1 MQSMESM
8 ESRTRAIWAPL
19 VLALAASLML
29 GACATRSSVE
39 AQNEIATAMF
49 AIRDARVNGAEVY
62 ALAAKLHGAEVYAAE
77 ELGQAEKL
85 LGSAQTASGTEAER
99 LAEESTVHAQLAAAI
114 AARESARTQKQGAKQ
129 LEREAGAL
137 RKRTTDAV
145 EEQSR

>member
-1 MQSMESM
+1 MQSMEST

-29 GACATRSSVE
+29 GGCATRSSVE

-49 AIRDARVNGAEVY
+49 AIRDARVN
-62 ALAAKLHGAEVYAAE
+62 GAEVYAAE

-114 AARESARTQKQGAKQ
+114 ATRESARTQKQDAKQ

-137 RKRTTDAV
+137 RKRTTEAV

>member
-1 MQSMESM
+1 MESM
-8 ESRTRAIWAPL
+8 ESMQSRARAIWAPL

-29 GACATRSSVE
+29 GACATRGSVE

-49 AIRDARVNGAEVY
+49 AIRDARVNGAET
-62 ALAAKLHGAEVYAAE
+62 YAAE
-77 ELGQAEKL
+77 ELEQAEKL
-85 LGSAQTASGTEAER
+85 LGSAQAASGTEAER

-114 AARESARTQKQGAKQ
+114 AERESARTQKQDAKQ

-137 RKRTTDAV
+137 RKRTTEAV

>member
-49 AIRDARVNGAEVY
+49 AIRDARVN
-62 ALAAKLHGAEVYAAE
+62 GAEVYAAE

-137 RKRTTDAV
+137 RKRTTEAV

>member
-62 ALAAKLHGAEVYAAE
+62 AAE

-114 AARESARTQKQGAKQ
+114 AARESARTQKQDAKQ

-137 RKRTTDAV
+137 RKRTTEAV